1 MAGATKKLLSDFE
14 NFSTYI
20 RNLNSVFQYQIN
32 SSNKATLILIISIS
46 KQVLKCIL
54 RKI

>member
-32 SSNKATLILIISIS
+32 SSNKATLTNSYHQHI
-46 KQVLKCIL
+46 KTGP
-54 RKI
+54 